1 MESPLATAVSFAF
14 FSRVLFPFRVL
25 RYNLSLWLITQEA
38 RVTISIPVKLLG
50 EPVNQAIYYGASN
63 FSSATEP
70 HALITA
76 LRTGAHGSDEDEPY
90 KEMRCQ

>member
-14 FSRVLFPFRVL
+14 FSQVLFPFHVL

-38 RVTISIPVKLLG
+38 RGTISIPVKLLG
-50 EPVNQAIYYGASN
+50 EPVNQAIYYGASK
-63 FSSATEP
+63 FSSVTEP
-70 HALITA
+70 HALITT
-76 LRTGAHGSDEDEPY
+76 LRTWAHGSDEDEPY